1 MLFLSALS
9 VFPRSHILDFQCAAA
24 REQARNNSAVL
35 PRKGRWNCPEIFVG
49 GGGGRGVLFICTRP
63 IVPRSVALAPL
74 AESLDQANL
83 AVVTQLS

>member
-1 MLFLSALS
+1 M
-9 VFPRSHILDFQCAAA
+9 
-24 REQARNNSAVL
+24 EL
-35 PRKGRWNCPEIFVG
+35 PGNFRGGGGG